1 MADRLVVNAKFADTY
16 AKKKREEELTRYK
29 QADLEALGLLS
40 DDSESEDESG
50 RQLSKSKNRRI
61 DEVVA
66 MIERKDPRIYDE
78 SFRAF
83 KAKTSGAAGGG
94 SSSSSSD
101 GDSDGSSEEE
111 VRGARKQKP
120 MYIRDH
126 LRNVVVHGAME
137 DNAAATMPS
146 TGPSYPE
153 QQSELKQ
160 AFAAA
165 ADANS
170 GSDESSA
177 SDGSGSGDDLFTVRS
192 KPSAAA
198 AAAVS
203 SRAKPASGRAPPRPY
218 ASSSADGDGDGKP
231 KESDPAFLKRFMNS
245 FAWRE
250 MGGDFGGEAE
260 DSVEDVEVD
269 AAEAF
274 EAQYNHRYD
283 DGSGAFNHEAV
294 GKGGIVGHVRTV
306 EGSVRRVSGKREKRG
321 RQREEKKS
329 RKEEKKRAKL
339 QELKRLKNLKRRDI
353 MRKLKE
359 IEAVAG
365 SGVHGGLIEGN
376 VDLEGEWDPAAHDAA
391 MSKLFS
397 GVYDEGDDDW
407 APEGAPPAAQLA
419 AAMESTAAANEVAE
433 EVEVEEAYA
442 EEAASSS
449 AAVPPPPPKR
459 STSASRRRR
468 TPSSIGN
475 SNSTTRTSSVVTS
488 RLASNTA
495 PFPGTITGCRR
506 RRF

>member
-1 MADRLVVNAKFADTY
+1 MVVNAKFADTY

-66 MIERKDPRIYDE
+66 MIERKDPRIYDA

-83 KAKTSGAAGGG
+83 KAKKSGAAGGD
-94 SSSSSSD
+94 SSSSD
-101 GDSDGSSEEE
+101 DDDSDGSSEDE

-126 LRNVVVHGAME
+126 LRNVVVHGAMDE
-137 DNAAATMPS
+137 NEAVVPS

-165 ADANS
+165 ADAHS
-170 GSDESSA
+170 GSSDESSA
-177 SDGSGSGDDLFTVRS
+177 SDGSGSDDDLFTMRS

-203 SRAKPASGRAPPRPY
+203 GRAKPASGRAPPRPY
-218 ASSSADGDGDGKP
+218 ASSSADGGDGDGKP

-250 MGGDFGGEAE
+250 MGGEFGGEAE

-274 EAQYNHRYD
+274 EAQYNHRFN
-283 DGSGAFNHEAV
+283 DGTSAFNHEAV

-359 IEAVAG
+359 IEDVAG
-365 SGVHGGLIEGN
+365 SGVHSGLLEGN
-376 VDLEGEWDPAAHDAA
+376 VDLEGEWAN
-391 MSKLFS
+391 L
-397 GVYDEGDDDW
+397 GVNFW
-407 APEGAPPAAQLA
+407 
-419 AAMESTAAANEVAE
+419 
-433 EVEVEEAYA
+433 
-442 EEAASSS
+442 
-449 AAVPPPPPKR
+449 
-459 STSASRRRR
+459 
-468 TPSSIGN
+468 
-475 SNSTTRTSSVVTS
+475 
-488 RLASNTA
+488 
-495 PFPGTITGCRR
+495 
-506 RRF
+506 